1 MVKFAGFDIQHQMII
16 HIDLKIPE
24 NPDIYQSTISMNL
37 IDFTIIPPLPPRTGF
52 SPLLLLLLNNLPLLP
67 LVAAAPLVAPV
78 AVIIQF
84 ALKKILLEFFRGLE
98 IYIFYFS

>member
-16 HIDLKIPE
+16 HIDLKIP
-24 NPDIYQSTISMNL
+24 IYQSTISMNL

-84 ALKKILLEFFRGLE
+84 ALKKKSCSNSFEG
-98 IYIFYFS
+98 